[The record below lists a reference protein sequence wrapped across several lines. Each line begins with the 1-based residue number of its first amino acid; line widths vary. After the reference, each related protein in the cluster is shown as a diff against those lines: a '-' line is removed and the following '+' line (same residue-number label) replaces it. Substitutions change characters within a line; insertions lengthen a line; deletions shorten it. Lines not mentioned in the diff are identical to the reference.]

1 MPVSGR
7 LPALV
12 RAFRAMGLLSLITA
26 LVAVATI
33 LTGDSA
39 TNGPA
44 LIAVAIMLGSSA
56 LLGLA
61 VLALPYAYR
70 KKDKNDPRP

>member
-1 MPVSGR
+1 
-7 LPALV
+7 
-12 RAFRAMGLLSLITA
+12 MGLLSLVTA

-33 LTGDSA
+33 MTGDSA
-39 TNGPA
+39 TKGLA